1 MLKIGGNY
9 IQLNKGEKMT
19 ENKAEIVKAFL
30 PVLQMTEYFND
41 LIDLEYQIKTD
52 GKFKRE
58 TVIATFTN
66 GSIKKANVNYD
77 SGFAVLKDILNQLE

>member
-1 MLKIGGNY
+1 M
-9 IQLNKGEKMT
+9 

-41 LIDLEYQIKTD
+41 LVDLEYQLETD
-52 GKFKRE
+52 DKFKRE

-66 GSIKKANVNYD
+66 GSIKKANVTLD
-77 SGFAVLKDILNQLE
+77 SGFAVLKDILKQLE

>member
-1 MLKIGGNY
+1 MK
-9 IQLNKGEKMT
+9 

-41 LIDLEYQIKTD
+41 LIDLDYQLKTN

-58 TVIATFTN
+58 TVIATFEN
-66 GSIKKANVNYD
+66 GCKKEVNVNYD
-77 SGFAVLKDILNQLE
+77 SGFAMLKDILNQLE

>member
-41 LIDLEYQIKTD
+41 LIDLEYQIRTD
-52 GKFKRE
+52 SKFKSE
-58 TVIATFTN
+58 KVIATFEN
-66 GSIKKANVNYD
+66 GCTKEVNVNYD
-77 SGFAVLKDILNQLE
+77 SGFAMLKDILNQLE